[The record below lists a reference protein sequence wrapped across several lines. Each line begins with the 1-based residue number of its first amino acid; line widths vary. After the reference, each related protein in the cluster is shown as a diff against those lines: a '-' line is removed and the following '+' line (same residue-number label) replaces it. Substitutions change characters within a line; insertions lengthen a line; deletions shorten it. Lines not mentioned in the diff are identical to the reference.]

1 MLSFPKR
8 ILLKKILII
17 SIVLHLNIGVYA
29 QVPVSKEPMHHLML
43 DNDHVRILDVHILPG
58 DTSQFHIH
66 QTPSVF
72 IVLSNAKTGSQ
83 VLQEER
89 HTATLFSKDGNIW
102 FEGFYRIP
110 RIHRVWNS
118 DTTEFHVMDVE
129 LPNISYIAIDSPI
142 HQQAFT
148 LLFEEKPV
156 RAYRVSILAGSKI
169 SISPRSAVVLAISL
183 QDSLIRVHS
192 ESRDVKSTNSI
203 KKYFYKKGEFV
214 YCSPGNSIEFI
225 NEGPK
230 NSEFAFFELK

>member
-1 MLSFPKR
+1 M
-8 ILLKKILII
+8 II
-17 SIVLHLNIGVYA
+17 SIILHQFTGVCA
-29 QVPVSKEPMHHLML
+29 QVPVSQEPMHHLVL
-43 DNDHVRILDVHILPG
+43 ENDHVRILDVHILPG

-72 IVLSNAKTGSQ
+72 LVLSNAKTGSQ

-89 HTATLFSKDGNIW
+89 HTATLFSRDGNIW

-129 LPNISYIAIDSPI
+129 LPNINYVAIDSPI

-156 RAYRVSILAGSKI
+156 RAYRLSILAGSKI
-169 SISPRSAVVLAISL
+169 TISPRRAVVLVISL
-183 QDSLIRVHS
+183 QDSLISVHS
-192 ESRDVKSTNSI
+192 ESRDVRSANSI
-203 KKYFYKKGEFV
+203 KKYFYKKGDFV
-214 YCSPGNSIEFI
+214 YYQTGNSIEFI